1 MRPITCQVMVGVNG
15 FHYLPPMTAP
25 TLLRQW
31 RNHRRLS
38 QLELSNKAGVSTR
51 HLSFVETGRAQPS
64 RELLLHLARALDVPM
79 RDTNHLLLS
88 AGFAPVFGDAPLEAP
103 EQAATLAAVER
114 VLQAHEPWP
123 ALVVDR
129 HWNLVRA
136 NEASLMFTEDVAPEL
151 LAPPLNVLR
160 VCLHPDGMAPRIG
173 NLATMAHHVLSNLQ
187 RQIDALGD
195 PELVALAEELR
206 GYVGDVTAHADPD
219 HGLAVTMEL
228 RRGDDVLR
236 FVNLIAT
243 FGSAVDATTSEL
255 MIETFLPADD
265 ATAEALTP
273 AVS

>member
-1 MRPITCQVMVGVNG
+1 
-15 FHYLPPMTAP
+15 MTAP

-64 RELLLHLARALDVPM
+64 REMLLHLARSLDMPM
-79 RDTNHLLLS
+79 RDTNRLLLAS
-88 AGFAPVFGDAPLEAP
+88 GFAPEFGDAPIDAP
-103 EQAATLAAVER
+103 EQQDARDAIER
-114 VLQAHEPWP
+114 VLNAHEPWP

-129 HWNLVRA
+129 HWNLVMA
-136 NEASLMFTEDVAPEL
+136 NTAAMLFTEDIAEEL

-160 VCLHPDGMAPRIG
+160 VCLHPDGLAKRITNLGAMAQ
-173 NLATMAHHVLSNLQ
+173 HVLGGLQ
-187 RQIDALGD
+187 RQIDALDD
-195 PELVALAEELR
+195 PALTALADELR
-206 GYVGDVTAHADPD
+206 GYVAHLDVDAHGGD

-228 RRGDDVLR
+228 RRGDDTLR

-255 MIETFLPADD
+255 SIETFLPADD
-265 ATAEALTP
+265 ATARALFTAGTASP
-273 AVS
+273 SLR